1 MEPVS
6 EPLRLP
12 VGGPVGLRGRGR
24 GLRGG
29 LHPRVRH
36 SPSATRPR
44 ATSRGRGAA
53 HLHVQDRPGVAH
65 LPGIAHREGVVAAL
79 QLELLEGELD
89 DLRQR
94 RRERLSVTGTS
105 HDLKRRQHPGAVLT
119 LLLTAAEFPRT
130 SSGF

>member
-1 MEPVS
+1 MEPAS

-12 VGGPVGLRGRGR
+12 VGGPVGLRGL
-24 GLRGG
+24 GLR
-29 LHPRVRH
+29 PRVQH
-36 SPSATRPR
+36 GPSATRPL
-44 ATSRGRGAA
+44 ATGRGRGVA

-65 LPGIAHREGVVAAL
+65 LPGVAHREGVVAAL

-105 HDLKRRQHPGAVLT
+105 HDLKRRQHAGAVLT